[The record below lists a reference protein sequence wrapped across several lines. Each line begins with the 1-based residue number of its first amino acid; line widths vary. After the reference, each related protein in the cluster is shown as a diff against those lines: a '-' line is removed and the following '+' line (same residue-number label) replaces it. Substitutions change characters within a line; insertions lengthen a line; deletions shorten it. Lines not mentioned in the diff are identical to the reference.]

1 MASDSLLSDELL
13 HHLMAVGHV
22 DVLVG
27 VPTLNNAS
35 TIRSVVKAVHQSFA
49 RYFPRD
55 RTVLINSDG
64 GSDDGTPNMVRQH
77 ASTDDTDTV
86 TVSHSLRTV
95 HRIST
100 PYHGVPGKGNA
111 LRQIMTAAELTQARA
126 VAILNAD
133 VTGITAEGIAAL
145 VRPVRDQQYDYVT
158 PVYQRHPLDGPLV
171 TQLIRPLMRAA
182 YGWQV
187 REPVAPEFGCSSR
200 FITHCLEQ
208 DVWDTEL
215 GRVGI
220 DLWVT
225 GEALARGFRSCQAGL
240 TPHPPGPP
248 RASFGELFE
257 QVVRSSFDCLERH
270 APYWLE
276 RNGSE
281 PMAVV
286 SPPPPTP
293 VEPPTVAGSRLT
305 EAFAR
310 DIENLRSVLEYILS
324 AETLSTLER
333 VASRQGAH
341 LRFPDELWVSTVY
354 EFLLAYRS
362 GVMRRDHVVQALA
375 PLYLGRTGSFLRQ
388 YSGAPEEVVEEALES
403 LCRDFE
409 RSKPDLIERWNK
421 RLR

>member
-1 MASDSLLSDELL
+1 VAQDSVLSDELL

-27 VPTLNNAS
+27 VPTLNNAF
-35 TIRSVVKAVHQSFA
+35 TIRGVVKAVHQAFA

-64 GSDDGTPNMVRQH
+64 GSDDGTPNMVRN
-77 ASTDDTDTV
+77 ASADETETL

-126 VAILNAD
+126 IAILDAD
-133 VTGITAEGIAAL
+133 AVDVTAEGIAAL
-145 VRPVRDQQYDYVT
+145 VRPVLNQQYDYVA

-171 TQLIRPLMRAA
+171 TQLVRPLMRAA

-200 FITHCLEQ
+200 FVTHCLEQ
-208 DVWDTEL
+208 DVWDSEL

-225 GEALARGFRSCQAGL
+225 SEALAGGFRCCQAGL
-240 TPHPPGPP
+240 SPHPPVPARTP
-248 RASFGELFE
+248 FGELFE
-257 QVVRSSFDCLERH
+257 QVVRSAFACLERH
-270 APYWLE
+270 AQYWLA

-281 PMAVV
+281 PLPLA
-286 SPPPPTP
+286 SPLPSQP
-293 VEPPTVAGSRLT
+293 VEPPAVDGSGLT
-305 EAFAR
+305 QAFAK
-310 DIENLRSVLEYILS
+310 DVQNLQSVLEYILS
-324 AETLSTLER
+324 GDTLANLEQLAET
-333 VASRQGAH
+333 QGAR
-341 LRFPDELWVSTVY
+341 LQYPDALWVATVY

-362 GVMRRDHVVQALA
+362 GVMRRDHIVQALA

-388 YSGAPEEVVEEALES
+388 YSSAHETEVDEALES
-403 LCRDFE
+403 LCREFE
-409 RSKPDLIERWNK
+409 RAKPALIQRWNNSP
-421 RLR
+421 R